1 MVKHTVSHDKSY
13 HKRECT
19 TMKVVLHPFIMV
31 ILALSASAMES
42 WCPSKCNCSTTEF
55 NCSNAQLH
63 NLPDGLPSSITYM
76 DLSNN
81 PGLYLPLDCFEK
93 FKQLQTLKLTNC
105 SVKKH
110 LQLPESLISIWLSHN
125 LLTIEMVN
133 QTFSKGNWKRLQDV
147 YLGSNKI
154 IINGGNAGFSSLPSG
169 ISKLDLKNNNI
180 SKIGKNDLKDHR
192 HLQHLDIS
200 HCGLAQIEEGS
211 FDSLAK
217 IRYLRMSKNKLREIP
232 RGLFSSTKNLKKIR
246 LSRNNLTAL
255 PDLRGPEH
263 LHLLGMQRN
272 LLTSVTTKELGA
284 TNINKLYFGRN
295 KIESFDLRGTKY
307 QSLDL
312 SYNRITGIYDYT
324 LGGDEKVTYL
334 MLQDNNISYI
344 SPKAF
349 SGIKSIKELF
359 LQRSNLTSLPE
370 GLFRNMS
377 IQRLYLF
384 ANNLNNTN
392 GLLHGMTKTPELVL
406 VFANPKIPSFNAS
419 DYQNMEKGSTIYIGC
434 NNLKVIESSHDLQA
448 EVRCSPSN
456 DLSLNTSIRALQGD
470 GFDCRNR
477 IGGNYTCKP
486 CPVGSAERF
495 IGEDG
500 TGICVACPAGSFYQ
514 SDMASIKCK
523 LCPPGQ
529 YVPPHK
535 APGKRAIDCLT
546 CPKNTN
552 TNERAGYRGCPC
564 LPDYARTERFGD
576 CKKCT
581 QEGIKCKRDYQEL
594 KSGYWM
600 TWESIMTH
608 LNKSCKDLYRAFM
621 HNLDIKNDTY
631 DRSTVNFTNCTMPLP
646 RKCPIKDSCKGG
658 VEATCKIGYTGV
670 LCAVCSDGYMKQF
683 TKCRKCPS
691 RGVAIAQSIA
701 YGLSFVFVC
710 FLISATDK
718 IFLADDEQSGGRKRT
733 FADII
738 LSSLKI
744 LMGFYQ
750 VVSGLIHAL
759 SYISWPHSV
768 KSVMSSFQFIQFEI
782 LRIPSLHCIKSAW
795 RLNAVKEFWLALT
808 ATFAVPLL
816 IFVYFVIKSFYIH
829 CISGDSEETKRKRRI
844 TCSKHSMRAAALF
857 LFATY
862 PLTCTRIV
870 QILPISCDNF
880 CTVKKDGRCMR
891 NVSYMRCDYSVDCIK
906 DSSSPVLKVA
916 YTALAI
922 PFGLPIALFIL
933 LWCYAPRKIDKF
945 IAGGDQDVLID
956 EDRYIN
962 ARVLDGD
969 EGNNGSVVQFAVRF
983 AYENYKEPCWYWEV
997 VEMVRKLMLT
1007 VGVILFLE
1015 HTKIG
1020 LAGIITIATVFA
1032 MAQAAMNPIKDY
1044 FENFLQ
1050 LLSLTIVPINLSIG
1064 AIIHSKSI
1072 QNKDIIDGKRDMQ
1085 GIGII
1090 LIILNSLLIALV
1102 TCRFIRAIV
1111 LKIISKIKHGDQRN
1125 CFTRCLGFMCACVH
1139 LSPVNERVS
1148 AIDHDR

>member
-1 MVKHTVSHDKSY
+1 
-13 HKRECT
+13 
-19 TMKVVLHPFIMV
+19 MKLSLHPFAMV
-31 ILALSASAMES
+31 LLALSASAMTS
-42 WCPSKCNCSTTEF
+42 WCPPKCKCSQTELI
-55 NCSNAQLH
+55 CRNAQLH
-63 NLPDGLPSSITYM
+63 HLPDKLPLSITYM

-81 PGLYLPLDCFEK
+81 PRLYFPPNYFEK

-105 SVKKH
+105 SVNKH
-110 LQLPESLISIWLSHN
+110 MRLPESLMSIWLSHN

-133 QTFSKGNWKRLQDV
+133 QTFSKGNWKLLQDA

-154 IINGGNAGFSSLPSG
+154 TINGSNAGFSSLPSG

-180 SKIGKNDLKDHR
+180 SRIGKNDLKDYR
-192 HLQHLDIS
+192 HLRHLDIS
-200 HCGLAQIEEGS
+200 HCGLAQIEQGA
-211 FDSLAK
+211 FDSLAE
-217 IRYLRMSKNKLREIP
+217 IRYLRMSRNKLRKIP
-232 RGLFSSTKNLKKIR
+232 RGLFNVNKNLKKIR

-284 TNINKLYFGRN
+284 TNVDKLYFGRN
-295 KIESFDLRGTKY
+295 KITSFDLRGTKY

-312 SYNRITGIYDYT
+312 SHNRITEIDDYT
-324 LGGDEKVTYL
+324 LGGDEDVTYL

-359 LQRSNLTSLPE
+359 LQRSKLTSLPE

-384 ANNLNNTN
+384 ANNLNHTK

-406 VFANPKIPSFNAS
+406 VFGNPKISSFQAS
-419 DYQNMEKGSTIYIGC
+419 DYQNMEKGSAIYIGC

-448 EVRCSPSN
+448 EVICSPSN

-470 GFDCRNR
+470 GFHCRKR
-477 IGGNYTCKP
+477 TGGNFTCKP
-486 CPVGSAERF
+486 CPVGSAERC
-495 IGEDG
+495 IGEDC
-500 TGICVACPAGSFYQ
+500 TGVCVDCPAGSFYQ
-514 SDMASIKCK
+514 SEMASIGCK

-529 YVPPHK
+529 YVPPDK

-564 LPDYARTERFGD
+564 LTDYARTERFGP
-576 CKKCT
+576 CEKCT

-594 KSGYWM
+594 RKGYWM
-600 TWESIMTH
+600 TWESIMTPSNESCMH
-608 LNKSCKDLYRAFM
+608 LYQAFM
-621 HNLDIKNDTY
+621 INLDTKNDTY
-631 DRSTVNFTNCTMPLP
+631 NRSTVNFTNCKMPLP

-658 VEATCKIGYTGV
+658 VRATCKTGYTGV
-670 LCAVCSDGYMKQF
+670 LCAVCSEGYMKQF
-683 TKCRKCPS
+683 AKCRKCPS
-691 RGVAIAQSIA
+691 RGVAIGQSIA

-710 FLISATDK
+710 FLISVTDK
-718 IFLADDEQSGGRKRT
+718 IFLADDEQSEGRKRT

-768 KSVMSSFQFIQFEI
+768 KSVMSSFEFIQFEI

-816 IFVYFVIKSFYIH
+816 IFVYFAIKSFYIH
-829 CISGDSEETKRKRRI
+829 CISGDSEESKRRRRV
-844 TCSKHSMRAAALF
+844 TCSKHSLRAAALF

-880 CTVKKDGRCMR
+880 CTVMGDGGCMR
-891 NVSYMRCDYSVDCIK
+891 NVSYMRCDYSVNCIK
-906 DSSSPVLKVA
+906 DSSSHVIKVA
-916 YTALAI
+916 YTALAL

-933 LWCYAPRKIDKF
+933 LWCYAPRYIDKVRT
-945 IAGGDQDVLID
+945 GGDHDILID
-956 EDRYIN
+956 DDRYIS

-969 EGNNGSVVQFAVRF
+969 EGSNGSVVQFAVRF
-983 AYENYKEPCWYWEV
+983 AYENYKESCWYWEV
-997 VEMVRKLMLT
+997 VEMVRKLILT

-1015 HTKIG
+1015 HTKVG

-1072 QNKDIIDGKRDMQ
+1072 QNQDIIDEKRDMQ
-1085 GIGII
+1085 GLGII

-1102 TCRFIRAIV
+1102 TCRFIRAIA
-1111 LKIISKIKHGDQRN
+1111 LKIISKIKSGDQRN

-1139 LSPVNERVS
+1139 LSPVNERMD
-1148 AIDHDR
+1148 AMDHDR